1 MLELYYFHDATCGI
15 KARMAL
21 FEKGVEFTP
30 RVLDRY
36 ELATPEYLAINPK
49 GLVPTL
55 VHDGE
60 ILYESTVICLYVD
73 DAFDGPAL
81 KPAAALDRARM
92 YTWLKDIDEQYFKGI
107 GSTTFALAL
116 RKQIL
121 DKYPTAGKLEAYFAS
136 IRIDE
141 YRQRRRSIVA
151 KGVEAPEA
159 QAGIRALDDML
170 HRLEAELS
178 RSPFAAG
185 PDYTL
190 ADACLTPFT
199 MRLEILGLENM
210 WAKRPNVARW
220 WQAIKDRDSYR
231 RLLEESFPEE
241 YVVRMRSLAGDAW
254 SQVRPILEASDTSGQ
269 GLAPAV
275 RP

>member
-15 KARMAL
+15 KARLAL
-21 FEKGVEFTP
+21 IEKAVEFTP

-36 ELATPEYLAINPK
+36 ELAAPEYLAINPK

-92 YTWLKDIDEQYFKGI
+92 YTWLKYIDEQYFKGI

-121 DKYPTAGKLEAYFAS
+121 EKYPTAEALEAYFAAM
-136 IRIDE
+136 RVDE

-151 KGVEAPEA
+151 NGVEAPEA
-159 QAGIRALDDML
+159 KAGIRTLDNML
-170 HRLEAELS
+170 DRLESALS
-178 RSPFAAG
+178 RSAFAAG
-185 PDYTL
+185 PDYSL

-210 WAKRPNVARW
+210 WATRPNVARW
-220 WQAIKDRDSYR
+220 WQAIKARESYR
-231 RLLEESFPEE
+231 RLLEESFPDE
-241 YVVRMRSLAGDAW
+241 YVERMRSLAGDAW
-254 SQVRPILEASDTSGQ
+254 SQVRPILEASDSSG
-269 GLAPAV
+269 
-275 RP
+275 

>member
-36 ELATPEYLAINPK
+36 ELATPEYLSINPK
-49 GLVPTL
+49 GVVPTL

-60 ILYESTVICLYVD
+60 VLYESTVICLYVD

-92 YTWLKDIDEQYFKGI
+92 YTWLKYIDEQYFKGI

-116 RKQIL
+116 RKKIL
-121 DKYPTAGKLEAYFAS
+121 DKYPTAEKLEAYFAA

-170 HRLEAELS
+170 HRLETELS
-178 RSPFAAG
+178 RAAFAAG
-185 PDYTL
+185 PDYSL

-220 WQAIKDRDSYR
+220 WQAMKERESYR
-231 RLLEESFPEE
+231 RLLEESFPDE
-241 YVVRMRSLAGDAW
+241 YVERMRSLAGNAW
-254 SQVRPILEASDTSGQ
+254 SQVRPVLEDHQTS
-269 GLAPAV
+269 P
-275 RP
+275 